1 MTEEMMTEV
10 VTIDELREMAEKNTR
25 WRKAVEDILNDDDV
39 IISSEKPDL
48 SGWEVIPRMKT
59 TWKQVKALAEQLS
72 EEE

>member
-1 MTEEMMTEV
+1 MTEEMMTEE
-10 VTIDELREMAEKNTR
+10 IEKLLILQIAEKNIR

-48 SGWEVIPRMKT
+48 SGWEVIPSMKT

>member
-1 MTEEMMTEV
+1 MTEELQRKAK
-10 VTIDELREMAEKNTR
+10 TIKLLKIAEKNIR

-48 SGWEVIPRMKT
+48 SGWGVIPRMKT